1 MATINVQDVKKEL
14 GEFVENN
21 KDIVALG
28 VYSDEIAL
36 NKHCVTITS
45 INGKFPAFHQIMGHV
60 VQGFKAQWQK
70 LGEAEFKHKIL
81 QNFRQKVNFEIVPDE
96 VLNTWLA
103 ELFTEGKTK
112 EEHPISK
119 KIIEDL
125 MKKVIDDLDDLSQT
139 GVFDAANASGGFGKS
154 MDGIAEAIAKALAN
168 AVHPA
173 FRIPLT
179 AITDANRLDQMK
191 KFEYGIPKKTRKK
204 VKKIFMSTTNK
215 MKFADAYER
224 EYGTK
229 VTYKDADT
237 ILTPLTKLE
246 IVGLDGLPDDVYF
259 APAEGVMAR
268 LIDVFDKPQIT
279 DIQVADYVLKIF
291 MDWFLGYDFLINE
304 LVYVAVFDDSDR
316 GLGSATLNALYYDSE
331 NLVVTP

>member
-14 GEFVENN
+14 GEYIENN
-21 KDIVALG
+21 TDVVSAG

-45 INGKFPAFHQIMGHV
+45 INGQFPSFHQIMGHV

-81 QNFRQKVNFEIVPDE
+81 KNFRQKVNFEIVPDE

-103 ELFTEGKTK
+103 ELFTEGKSK

-119 KIIEDL
+119 KIMEDL

-139 GVFDAANASGGFGKS
+139 GVYDPVNAAGQFGKS
-154 MDGIAEAIAKALAN
+154 MNGIAQAIIEALADLD
-168 AVHPA
+168 HPA
-173 FRIPLT
+173 FKIPLDV
-179 AITDANRLDQMK
+179 ITDANRLDQMI
-191 KFEYGIPKKTRKK
+191 KFEFGIPKKTRKK
-204 VKKIFMSTTNK
+204 VKKLFMSTTNK
-215 MKFADAYER
+215 MKYAAAYEK

-229 VTYKDADT
+229 VTYKDSDT

-246 IVGLDGLPDDVYF
+246 IVGLDNIPDTLYF

-268 LIDVFDKPQIT
+268 LIDVFDKPQVT
-279 DIQVADYVLKIF
+279 DIQILDYVLKIF

-316 GLGSATLNALYYDSE
+316 GLGNAELNELYYDSE

>member
-1 MATINVQDVKKEL
+1 MATINVQDVKKEI

-21 KDIVALG
+21 KDIVSAG

-45 INGKFPAFHQIMGHV
+45 INGKFPSFHQIMGHV
-60 VQGFKAQWQK
+60 VQGFKPQWQK

-81 QNFRQKVNFEIVPDE
+81 QNFRQKVNFEIIPDE

-103 ELFTEGKTK
+103 ELFIEGKTK

-119 KIIEDL
+119 KIMEDL
-125 MKKVIDDLDDLSQT
+125 MKKVVDDLDDLSQS
-139 GVFDAANASGGFGKS
+139 GEFDPANASGQFGKS
-154 MDGIAEAIAKALAN
+154 LDGIATAIVKALADLK
-168 AVHPA
+168 HPA
-173 FRIPLT
+173 FKIPL
-179 AITDANRLDQMK
+179 AVITDANRIDQIK
-191 KFEYGIPKKTRKK
+191 KFEYGLPKKTRKK
-204 VKKIFMSTTNK
+204 VKKLFMSTTNQ
-215 MKFADAYER
+215 MKYADAYEK

-229 VTYKDADT
+229 VTYKDNDT
-237 ILTPLTKLE
+237 IKTPLTKLE
-246 IVGLDGLPDDVYF
+246 IVGLDSIPDDLYF
-259 APAEGVMAR
+259 APVEGVMAR
-268 LIDVFDKPQIT
+268 LIDVFDKPQVT
-279 DIQVADYVLKIF
+279 DIQVLDYVLKIF

-316 GLGSATLNALYYDSE
+316 GLGNAVLNELYYDSE